1 MSFLNNSIKILFLL
15 IPLFFLG
22 CDFRIPQEW
31 ETPEWQFDLN
41 IPLIN
46 EEYAMSSI
54 ASTSNDIQITSP
66 DSSDFMIS
74 VNERIIEPGTVVTDE
89 SFFII
94 EESSLEFSLDGL
106 INIEN
111 PNPMPSIPSIN
122 ENITMQSLFSG
133 IMVEEGTCIP
143 KTPPGLDNGYDTTI
157 VVDIDSFC
165 EDFGDI
171 DCLDEIDWVSV
182 ESGNNILEINN
193 QLPIIINQL
202 ELNINSEG
210 VGSFVSVNLP
220 SEDYPSIDGLITEE
234 SFLDDKQIGC
244 EVNASLYFK
253 IDTPLQPSSNSEDCN
268 ICEESGNLPIDDECY
283 IAITLTEDTCPQIE
297 ANGINAEWINNQC
310 YMPIILNEEGCSQ
323 IDNAEWNEVNEEC
336 RLISDLPQLLCAEP
350 LIWDSELEQC
360 YVVYELNSSN
370 CEQNGWNWLD
380 NQNGCYQ
387 LIEINSSSC
396 EENGW
401 DWLNEQNGCYLA
413 CTEEQECCESI
424 TGTWENGECTNIP
437 SFDGFKILS
446 DPNDLTLNIS
456 NSMNLNSF
464 KSIKALIRDC
474 DIPATYSI
482 PLPSNPNMTLVEGYI
497 SPIVH
502 PDTNRVTI
510 DLTNNL
516 FSEIYVDINSP
527 NLIDSVGNSLIID
540 RDTISINESFDDI
553 ILSDYIIKN
562 LDGSAVDSLEMTFQ
576 INIPEGYDTIQFD
589 NSYGLSGSG
598 VNVKTTKLEALKVN
612 LNEFSSPDIN
622 MGSVP
627 SGLDGFNLPFLSFN
641 LHMYNQ
647 ISADMKLFLDIYGIN
662 DEDTLKIHVEPD
674 IKFLDLLDP
683 YSDTDSLTI
692 SFYQDTMLVKHKG
705 NGISHGSSIKTVM
718 DNKITDLFSYDIID
732 VSGYAIMNGDATLL
746 PNKSLWGD
754 IEITIQP
761 LTLIIEDSEKF
772 GFIASE
778 FTELAIMDSD
788 ISAKIDSG
796 LISATIDMNLNNQ
809 LPFSGNL
816 LMYISNNPDYFPFCI
831 DSLQTGLLVDQEVS
845 DSCKNYINDY
855 LGCENFSID
864 ADSNFVKHLD
874 CITINDET
882 YYYENLL
889 NIEFLPPTLDGW
901 GNVLDSVLSQQEII
915 LDDEIYY
922 FTKDNLQYL
931 IPRFVFN
938 SALDTITLQ
947 PNNSLN
953 INSSIM
959 FKLLSTGLLE

>member
-1 MSFLNNSIKILFLL
+1 LSFLNSPIKILFLL
-15 IPLFFLG
+15 ITLFFLG

-46 EEYAMSSI
+46 EEYSMSSI
-54 ASTSNDIQITSP
+54 ASTSNVIEIAPP

-94 EESSLEFSLDGL
+94 EESSLEFSLNNL

-133 IMVEEGTCIP
+133 ITIEEGTCIP

-157 VVDIDSFC
+157 VIDIDSFC
-165 EDFGDI
+165 EDIGDI
-171 DCLDEIDWVSV
+171 ECLEQINFLTI
-182 ESGNNILEINN
+182 ESGSNTLTIDN
-193 QLPIIINQL
+193 QLPLKIDELN
-202 ELNINSEG
+202 LNINSD
-210 VGSFVSVNLP
+210 VGSFISNNLTN
-220 SEDYPSIDGLITEE
+220 IDGLITENTT
-234 SFLDDKQIGC
+234 LNDKDLGC
-244 EVNASLYFK
+244 EVNASLYFR
-253 IDTPLQPSSNSEDCN
+253 IDTPLEASSNSEDCN
-268 ICEESGNLPIDDECY
+268 ICEESGNLPIGNECY
-283 IAITLTEDTCPQIE
+283 IAITLTEETCPQIE
-297 ANGINAEWINNQC
+297 ANGINAEWIDNQC

-323 IDNAEWNEVNEEC
+323 IDNAEWNEANEEC
-336 RLISDLPQLLCAEP
+336 RLISDLPELFCTDP
-350 LIWDSELEQC
+350 LIWDSELDQC

-370 CEQNGWNWLD
+370 CEQNGWEWLD
-380 NQNGCYQ
+380 NENGCYQ

-401 DWLNEQNGCYLA
+401 DWLDEQNGCYLA
-413 CTEEQECCESI
+413 CTQEQICCESI

-437 SFDGFKILS
+437 SFDGFKIIS
-446 DPNDLTLNIS
+446 DPNDLTLSIS
-456 NSMNLNSF
+456 NDINLNSF
-464 KSIKALIRDC
+464 ESLNALIRDC

-497 SPIVH
+497 SSIVH
-502 PDTNRVTI
+502 PDTNRVNI

-516 FSEIYVDINSP
+516 FTSIYADINSS
-527 NLIDSVGNSLIID
+527 NLIDSLDNPLIIN
-540 RDTISINESFDDI
+540 TGNINPGESFDDI

-562 LDGSAVDSLEMTFQ
+562 LDGSSVDNLEMTFQ
-576 INIPEGYDTIQFD
+576 INIPDGPETINFD

-627 SGLDGFNLPFLSFN
+627 SGLDGFSLPFLSFN

-647 ISADMKLFLDIYGIN
+647 ISSNMKLFLDIYGIN

-692 SFYQDTMLVKHKG
+692 SFYQDTMLVKHTG
-705 NGISHGSSIKTVM
+705 NGISHDSPIKTVM
-718 DNKITDLFSYDIID
+718 DNKITDLFSYDVID
-732 VSGYAIMNGDATLL
+732 VSGYAIMDGDATLL

-761 LTLIIEDSEKF
+761 LTLIIENSEKF
-772 GFIASE
+772 GFVASE
-778 FTELAIMDSD
+778 FTELPIMDSN
-788 ISAKIDSG
+788 ISTKIDSG

-831 DSLQTGLLVDQEVS
+831 DSLRTGSLIDQEVT
-845 DSCKNYINDY
+845 DSCKTYINDY
-855 LGCENFSID
+855 LGCETFLID
-864 ADSNFVKHLD
+864 TVSNFVKHLD
-874 CITINDET
+874 CVTINEEI

-889 NIEFLPPTLDGW
+889 NIEFLPPTLDDW

-938 SALDTITLQ
+938 SELDTITLQ

>member
-1 MSFLNNSIKILFLL
+1 MSFLNSLIKILFLL
-15 IPLFFLG
+15 ITLFFLG

-46 EEYAMSSI
+46 EEYSMSSI
-54 ASTSNDIQITSP
+54 ASTSNVIEIAPP

-94 EESSLEFSLDGL
+94 EESSLEFSLNNL

-133 IMVEEGTCIP
+133 ITIEEGTCIP

-157 VVDIDSFC
+157 VIDIDSFC
-165 EDFGDI
+165 EDIGDI
-171 DCLDEIDWVSV
+171 ECLEQINFLTI
-182 ESGNNILEINN
+182 ESGSNTLTIDN
-193 QLPIIINQL
+193 QLPLKIDELN
-202 ELNINSEG
+202 LNINSD
-210 VGSFVSVNLP
+210 VGSFISNNLTN
-220 SEDYPSIDGLITEE
+220 IDGLITENTT
-234 SFLDDKQIGC
+234 LNDKDLGC
-244 EVNASLYFK
+244 EVNASLYFR
-253 IDTPLQPSSNSEDCN
+253 IDTPLEASSNSEDCN
-268 ICEESGNLPIDDECY
+268 ICEESGNLPIGNECY
-283 IAITLTEDTCPQIE
+283 IAITLTEETCPQIE
-297 ANGINAEWINNQC
+297 ANGINAEWIDNQC

-323 IDNAEWNEVNEEC
+323 IDNAEWNEANEEC
-336 RLISDLPQLLCAEP
+336 RLISDLPELFCTDP
-350 LIWDSELEQC
+350 LIWDSELDQC

-370 CEQNGWNWLD
+370 CEQNGWEWLD
-380 NQNGCYQ
+380 NENGCYQ

-401 DWLNEQNGCYLA
+401 DWLDEQNGCYLA
-413 CTEEQECCESI
+413 CTQEQICCESI

-437 SFDGFKILS
+437 SFDGFKIIS
-446 DPNDLTLNIS
+446 DPNDLTLSIS
-456 NSMNLNSF
+456 NDINLNSF
-464 KSIKALIRDC
+464 ESLNALIRDC

-497 SPIVH
+497 SSIVH
-502 PDTNRVTI
+502 PDTNRVNI

-516 FSEIYVDINSP
+516 FTSIYADINSS
-527 NLIDSVGNSLIID
+527 NLIDSLDNPLIIN
-540 RDTISINESFDDI
+540 TGNINPGESFDDI

-562 LDGSAVDSLEMTFQ
+562 LDGSSVDNLEMTFQ
-576 INIPEGYDTIQFD
+576 INIPDGPETINFD

-627 SGLDGFNLPFLSFN
+627 SGLDGFSLPFLSFN

-647 ISADMKLFLDIYGIN
+647 ISSNMKLFLDIYGIN

-692 SFYQDTMLVKHKG
+692 SFYQDTMLVKHTG
-705 NGISHGSSIKTVM
+705 NGISHDSPIKTVM
-718 DNKITDLFSYDIID
+718 DNKITDLFSYDVID
-732 VSGYAIMNGDATLL
+732 VSGYAIMDGDATLL

-761 LTLIIEDSEKF
+761 LTLIIENSEKF
-772 GFIASE
+772 GFVASE
-778 FTELAIMDSD
+778 FTELPIMDSN
-788 ISAKIDSG
+788 ISTKIDSG

-831 DSLQTGLLVDQEVS
+831 DSLRTGSLIDQEVT
-845 DSCKNYINDY
+845 DSCKTYINDY
-855 LGCENFSID
+855 LGCETFLID
-864 ADSNFVKHLD
+864 TVSNFVKHLD
-874 CITINDET
+874 CVTINEEI

-889 NIEFLPPTLDGW
+889 NIEFLPPTLDDW

-938 SALDTITLQ
+938 SELDTITLQ